1 MVFWQERTKML
12 TIKVQKKHKNITI
25 LKLRPTVTKKR
36 KLREVV
42 RKRGKI
48 PCTHISTPKVQ
59 NCENVSWLSGFL
71 LSSFSFV
78 GKMWF
83 NKSET
88 STHNHREVEIE
99 RGYKEEREGSPVPI
113 FPPLNFKIM
122 RLLTGWMWFCS
133 KVSSLW
139 VERGWSCFELKKE
152 FYIKFGVLLMT
163 GFWVVEESFIPYD
176 TNLVFWLELLLF
188 REEFATLLAWFWKCL
203 TKLLL
208 APPF

>member
-1 MVFWQERTKML
+1 M
-12 TIKVQKKHKNITI
+12 
-25 LKLRPTVTKKR
+25 
-36 KLREVV
+36 
-42 RKRGKI
+42 KRGNWERLWEKERI
-48 PCTHISTPKVQ
+48 FPCTHISTPKVQ

-71 LSSFSFV
+71 LSSFSFM

-88 STHNHREVEIE
+88 STYSHREVEIE

-176 TNLVFWLELLLF
+176 TNLVFWLGLLLF
-188 REEFATLLAWFWKCL
+188 REEFGMFLAWFWK
-203 TKLLL
+203 
-208 APPF
+208 